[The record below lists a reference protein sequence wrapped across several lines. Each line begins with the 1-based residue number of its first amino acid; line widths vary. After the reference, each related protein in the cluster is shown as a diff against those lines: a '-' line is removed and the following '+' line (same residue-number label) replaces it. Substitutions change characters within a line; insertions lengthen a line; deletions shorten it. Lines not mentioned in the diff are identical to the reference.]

1 VDIEDLLL
9 VLGEYSTCTQN
20 CSGDLDDDGDV
31 DIEDMLIV
39 IGGWGPCP

>member
-20 CSGDLDDDGDV
+20 CSSDLDDDGDV